1 MVYLV
6 GEEKSNTR
14 TTVSVAT
21 INLEIHQNYMGDL
34 ALLPEKQKHISRAG
48 QSRSVQKWTPPVT
61 GWVKNH
67 VDAALLRNGDRGA
80 IAAVCRDHTGM
91 FLGASAVT
99 VDMTNPEI
107 LEAEA
112 CSEGLSLA
120 LDLNVQKV
128 QIVTDCLATVKHVT
142 ELYMGSSKVVVEE
155 IKTKLRMFTSSGLEA
170 HALAKAAT
178 SLARGRHLWLTGT
191 PDIICIPLT
200 VEV

>member
-34 ALLPEKQKHISRAG
+34 ALLREKQKHISRAG
-48 QSRSVQKWTPPVT
+48 QSRSVQKWKPPVT

-67 VDAALLRNGDRGA
+67 VDAALLRNSDRGT

-99 VDMTNPEI
+99 VDMTNRK
-107 LEAEA
+107 
-112 CSEGLSLA
+112 SLK
-120 LDLNVQKV
+120 QKCV
-128 QIVTDCLATVKHVT
+128 
-142 ELYMGSSKVVVEE
+142 
-155 IKTKLRMFTSSGLEA
+155 
-170 HALAKAAT
+170 
-178 SLARGRHLWLTGT
+178 ARGCLSH
-191 PDIICIPLT
+191 
-200 VEV
+200 